1 MDSAL
6 TLAIAIELGYT
17 PAVLH
22 LNYRQ
27 KTEEKELQCFLQ
39 LAEQYKI
46 QERLIVDIEYL
57 RQIGKSSLTDDNIP
71 VTNADLNSKEIPSSY
86 VPFRNGNILSIAS
99 SWAEVINANAIFI
112 GAMQL
117 DSSGYPDCRREFFD
131 SFEKSI
137 NLGTKPETKI
147 SIITPLID
155 FTKSDVVQKGLELKV
170 PFEKTW
176 SCYKESEIACGV
188 CDSCALRLRGFQLA
202 GANDPIKY
210 KI

>member
-1 MDSAL
+1 MIKKSKAVILLSGGMDSAL

-86 VPFRNGNILSIAS
+86 EIGRAS
-99 SWAEVINANAIFI
+99 
-112 GAMQL
+112 
-117 DSSGYPDCRREFFD
+117 CRER
-131 SFEKSI
+131 
-137 NLGTKPETKI
+137 
-147 SIITPLID
+147 
-155 FTKSDVVQKGLELKV
+155 V
-170 PFEKTW
+170 
-176 SCYKESEIACGV
+176 
-188 CDSCALRLRGFQLA
+188 
-202 GANDPIKY
+202 
-210 KI
+210 